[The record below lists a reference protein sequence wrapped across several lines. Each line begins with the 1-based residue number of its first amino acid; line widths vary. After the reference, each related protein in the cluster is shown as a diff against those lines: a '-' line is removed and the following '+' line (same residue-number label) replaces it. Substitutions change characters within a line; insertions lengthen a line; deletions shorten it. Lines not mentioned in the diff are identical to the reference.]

1 MGTEIDSWGMHAG
14 EPTIRRWLSI
24 GLVLGL
30 LFALSGG
37 VISWIIIHKA
47 SRDADQVSHT
57 VAVET
62 CIEAIYA
69 RVLDSESRV
78 RGFSATGNASFLSE
92 LDSLRA
98 GASEN
103 FQEFAA
109 LTADNPRQRTRAIR
123 LNQLMNSKLANADEI
138 VAARRQTRAVPQAA
152 LLIQSHILVSQIRMT
167 IEEMRDEER
176 QLLKEREQAEARSR
190 RLAARVTLGSS
201 SFGVV
206 CLLVAGFIAD
216 REVRRNQQI
225 RGKIEELNDVLD
237 QRVAERTRELRVSEE
252 RLRLFIKHAP
262 AALAMF
268 DTRMRYLQVSRRW
281 MADFRL
287 GDRDL
292 TGLSHYEVFP
302 ELSAHWKEA
311 YRRGLSGEVMRNESD
326 VFHLQDGSKHYLRW
340 ELRPW
345 RDASDKIGGIVVLC
359 EDITRRR
366 EAEMQLAQKIKELAR
381 SNQELSQFAYV
392 ASHDLQEPLR
402 MVASYTQLLAQRY
415 RGRLDGDAEEFIGYA
430 VDGATRMQTLIEDLL
445 AYSRVG
451 TRGKTFRAEP
461 VAQAVSNAMKS
472 LALWLAETGSKVQVD
487 DLPCVPC
494 DILQLENVFQNLI
507 GNAIKFRKKDQACL
521 VRIRA
526 ALEGTDWVFLV
537 EDNGIGL
544 ETRHFEKIFQ
554 VFQRLHTRQEYP
566 GNGIGLAICKKIIE
580 RHHGRIWL
588 ESQVGVGT
596 TFFFTIPS
604 KETEEI
610 PPQEE
615 VRDVCITY

>member
-1 MGTEIDSWGMHAG
+1 MASEADSSGIKGG
-14 EPTIRRWLSI
+14 EVTVRRWQSI

-30 LFALSGG
+30 SFALSGG

-47 SRDADQVSHT
+47 SRDADSVSHT

-69 RVLDSESRV
+69 RILDSESKV
-78 RGFSATGNASFLSE
+78 RGYAASGDASFLAE

-98 GASEN
+98 VAREN
-103 FQEFAA
+103 FGEFAE
-109 LTADNPRQRTRAIR
+109 LTADNPRQRNRAFR
-123 LNQLMNSKLANADEI
+123 LNQLMNSKFANADE
-138 VAARRQTRAVPQAA
+138 VVVARRQGRAAPLAP
-152 LLIQSHILVSQIRMT
+152 LLIQSHVLVNQIRTT
-167 IEEMRDEER
+167 IEEMRGEER
-176 QLLKEREQAEARSR
+176 QLRKEQEQAEARSR
-190 RLAARVTLGSS
+190 RLATRVTICSSLLG
-201 SFGVV
+201 VM
-206 CLLVAGFIAD
+206 CLLVAGFITK
-216 REVRRNQQI
+216 REARRNEQI
-225 RGKIEELNDVLD
+225 HGELEKLNGVLD
-237 QRVAERTRELRVSEE
+237 ERVAERTRELRLSAE
-252 RLRLFIKHAP
+252 RLRLFIRHAP
-262 AALAMF
+262 VALAMF
-268 DTRMRYLQVSRRW
+268 DTKMRYLQVSHRW
-281 MADFRL
+281 MADFHL

-292 TGLSHYEVFP
+292 TGLCHYEVFP
-302 ELSAHWKEA
+302 ELSADWKEA
-311 YRRGLSGEVMRNESD
+311 HRRGLTGEVMRNESD
-326 VFHLQDGSKHYLRW
+326 VFHLHDGSRHYLRW

-345 RDASDKIGGIVVLC
+345 RDGSDKIGGVILFC

-415 RGRLDGDAEEFIGYA
+415 RGRLDGDADEFIRYA
-430 VDGATRMQTLIEDLL
+430 VDGARRMQTLIEDLL

-451 TRGKTFRAEP
+451 TRGKEFRVEP

-472 LALWLAETGSKVQVD
+472 LALSLSETGSKVQVE

-507 GNAIKFRKKDQACL
+507 GNAIKFRKKEQVCL
-521 VRIRA
+521 VRISA
-526 ALEGTDWVFLV
+526 SKEGTDWVFRV

-554 VFQRLHTRQEYP
+554 VFQRIHTREEYP
-566 GNGIGLAICKKIIE
+566 GNGIGLAICKKIVE

-588 ESQVGVGT
+588 ESQIGVGT
-596 TFFFTIPS
+596 VFFFTIPS
-604 KETEEI
+604 KGPDEI
-610 PPQEE
+610 SAQEE
-615 VRDVCITY
+615 VRDVCIAH